1 MSWGD
6 AASTSARTATA
17 STLILGAAAA
27 CWVGAVRQMAGMDMG
42 VATELGSFSFF
53 LAAWVSMMAAMMLRG
68 ALPAALRLAR
78 RGSRLL
84 AVPRVRGVVPRRV
97 GGRRP
102 GRLRRLPTARLVDR
116 GCHRARGRRPRAD
129 TAEARVPPRCRE
141 TVRSGAQFGLYCVG
155 SSLGLM
161 AVLVALGV
169 MSVGWM
175 AIVAAVVLAQKL
187 LPPRPAVDVPL
198 ALAIVALGIL
208 VLAVPTAV
216 PGLTHA
222 I

>member
-6 AASTSARTATA
+6 TANTSARTATA

-53 LAAWVSMMAAMMLRG
+53 LAAWVSMMAAMMLPG

-78 RGSRLL
+78 TGSRLL
-84 AVPRVRGVVPRRV
+84 AVPLFAASYLAMWAAVGLAVYGVYRPHGSSTAGALVLAAGVYELTPLKHACRR
-97 GGRRP
+97 
-102 GRLRRLPTARLVDR
+102 
-116 GCHRARGRRPRAD
+116 
-129 TAEARVPPRCRE
+129 RCRE
-141 TVRSGAQFGLYCVG
+141 TVRSGAQFGLHCVG

-161 AVLVALGV
+161 ALLVALGV

-187 LPPRPAVDVPL
+187 LPPRPVVDVPL

-222 I
+222 M